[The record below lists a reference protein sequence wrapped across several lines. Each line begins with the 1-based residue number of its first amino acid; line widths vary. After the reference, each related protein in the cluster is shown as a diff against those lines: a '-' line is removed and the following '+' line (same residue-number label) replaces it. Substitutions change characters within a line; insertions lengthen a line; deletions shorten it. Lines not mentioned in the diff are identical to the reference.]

1 MAGGRFLWHGFSWSC
16 RGSSLFIAFPQWGK
30 QAFGRD
36 GGATQVAGGGALLTG
51 VATGN
56 ETAVRFGEIAI
67 GVGAAL
73 STLAIA
79 PAFIGKASPRVANF
93 MMKARTPAFR
103 HSRVMREQMANAARS
118 SKAPTFNEVTG
129 TIWSRVPFPKTGF

>member
-1 MAGGRFLWHGFSWSC
+1 MGGS
-16 RGSSLFIAFPQWGK
+16 
-30 QAFGRD
+30 
-36 GGATQVAGGGALLTG
+36 TQVAGGGALLTG

-67 GVGAAL
+67 GVGAVL

-79 PAFIGKASPRVANF
+79 PAFIGKASPRFANF
-93 MMKARTPAFR
+93 MMKARTPVFR

-129 TIWSRVPFPKTGF
+129 AIWSRVPFPKTGF